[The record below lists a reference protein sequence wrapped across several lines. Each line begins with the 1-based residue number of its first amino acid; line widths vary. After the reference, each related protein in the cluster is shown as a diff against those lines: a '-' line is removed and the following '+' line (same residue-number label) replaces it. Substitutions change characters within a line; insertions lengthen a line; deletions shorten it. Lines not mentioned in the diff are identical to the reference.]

1 MRLRWYVFGAQA
13 VAVHGHPRATADLD
27 LTVDLGELA
36 PTELVERLGRVGFVA
51 RFDDPAFIRATR
63 VIPLVHTR
71 SRIPVDVVI
80 AGPGLEQLFIERA
93 ARHRVGTIEVPVISR
108 EHLIVTKLLASR
120 PKDLED
126 VRELIAVSGD
136 ELAVDEIE
144 DLLDQLEQ
152 ALGQSDLRARFRE
165 LRRR

>member
-36 PTELVERLGRVGFVA
+36 PSALVERLGRAGFVA

-71 SRIPVDVVI
+71 SQIPVDVVL
-80 AGPGLEQLFIERA
+80 AGPGLEQLFIDGAE
-93 ARHRVGTIEVPVISR
+93 RHRVGTVEVPVISR
-108 EHLIVTKLLASR
+108 EHLIVTKMLANR
-120 PKDLED
+120 PKDLDD
-126 VRELIAVSGD
+126 VRELLAIAGD
-136 ELAVDEIE
+136 EIAIGEIDE
-144 DLLDQLEQ
+144 LLEQLEQ
-152 ALGQSDLRARFRE
+152 ALGQSDLRSRFRD